1 MLPFSFGGVFG
12 ILKSRE
18 GVVGVRLPWG
28 LGRRVVVEAERLV
41 RAGMV
46 RKSRVGFSGGTR
58 FSSLCTSAGEN
69 TTGTGVRKRAFEGM
83 ELTCRPGGLEEGKA
97 VGFEAGRIKAAG
109 VVTGKNA
116 GVEEGNE
123 GWNVVGNTEG
133 AEVGK
138 EPEGS
143 EVRKFEGVVVRNTEG
158 FWPGKFCGTEGSS
171 LLGKA
176 EETELGKAEEGFR
189 DVKNGLVV
197 GKL

>member
-28 LGRRVVVEAERLV
+28 RGRRVVEEAERLV

-58 FSSLCTSAGEN
+58 FPSLCTSAGEN
-69 TTGTGVRKRAFEGM
+69 TAGTGVRKRAFEGM

-97 VGFEAGRIKAAG
+97 VGFEVGRIKAAG

-116 GVEEGNE
+116 GVEVGNE

-158 FWPGKFCGTEGSS
+158 FWPGKF
-171 LLGKA
+171 
-176 EETELGKAEEGFR
+176 
-189 DVKNGLVV
+189 
-197 GKL
+197 